1 MGTMIQLQCVLS
13 RSRNVSSK
21 LIYKVVLK
29 DIIDGANVLL
39 WHELLS
45 YLREKKNQESQT
57 MHTMKYK
64 TDRKVYFPS
73 TDCSGHM

>member
-45 YLREKKNQESQT
+45 YLREKKKSRITNHAYHEVQN
-57 MHTMKYK
+57 
-64 TDRKVYFPS
+64 RP
-73 TDCSGHM
+73 